1 MPLTSDTVEKLN
13 RLMDIFFEKIGRKAR
28 MRKQI
33 LKLMDESEAYLY
45 PKVREWMQLS
55 RKQIIKD
62 IKNGILKIEK
72 KSKSQIVIDY
82 VDWETIEEK
91 GKSIIKPA
99 YLNIMEKSGNLSL
112 AQARIEASFDVVNP
126 RSVEWAEKYSSE
138 LVTLVGKETKAGLRE
153 IVSFG
158 VREGRTLR
166 QIAKDIEVTGIG
178 LNKRQT
184 KALYKYRNLLE
195 AQKVPKKI
203 IKDKFNKYYDRLQR
217 DRSKLIARTEVSRS
231 ANEGYL
237 DSLEGTRY
245 EEVELSMAADAC
257 PACLDLAGETFKR
270 SEARGML
277 PIHPN
282 CRCHWIVVIPRK
294 RKRPRVPKKPGVP
307 ARPTKPSD
315 ILISKYKDNIE
326 EQRKL
331 TNEISLYR
339 RKLGNVYYREK
350 DRAKR
355 FVDLE
360 KYRALMKE
368 TQAKRR
374 LLINTMKRGMRKDL
388 YVDKALRPDIKPR
401 IHFLDISPKGE
412 RKFMDA
418 VDEFEKLVN
427 KKVIHVRDVLIEKM
441 PVRTRAYYSRSGI
454 YLSRHAPYH
463 STSVVNRTVI
473 HEMGHYL
480 EDSSSEV
487 FEGVQE
493 FYRKRTKGCPLVWMG
508 PGYGRDELT
517 RKDNFIDAYMGK
529 DYGGRASEIL
539 SMGLE
544 YFYNDPYKLAT
555 KDPGYFNFIFNV
567 VRGIK

>member
-13 RLMDIFFEKIGRKAR
+13 RLIDIFFEKIGRKTR

-45 PKVREWMQLS
+45 PKIREWMELS

-62 IKNGILKIEK
+62 IKNRILKIEK
-72 KSKSQIVIDY
+72 KSKPQIIVDY
-82 VDWETIEEK
+82 VDWETIK
-91 GKSIIKPA
+91 GSGTSIIKPA

-112 AQARIEASFDVVNP
+112 AQAKIEASFDVINP
-126 RSVEWAEKYSSE
+126 RSVGWAEKYSSE
-138 LVTLVGKETKAGLRE
+138 LVTLVGKETKKGLRE

-166 QIAKDIEVTGIG
+166 QIAKDIEATGIG
-178 LNKRQT
+178 LNVRQT
-184 KALYKYRNLLE
+184 KALYKYRTLLE
-195 AQKVPKKI
+195 AQKIPKKI
-203 IKDKFNKYYDRLQR
+203 LKDKFNKYYDRLQR
-217 DRSKLIARTEVSRS
+217 DRTRLIARTEASRS
-231 ANEGYL
+231 VNEGYL
-237 DSLEGTRY
+237 ESLEGTRY

-257 PACLDLAGETFKR
+257 SDCLDLAGQKFKR
-270 SEARGML
+270 SEASGML
-277 PIHPN
+277 PVHPN
-282 CRCHWIVVIPRK
+282 CRCHWIVVIPKK
-294 RKRPRVPKKPGVP
+294 RKKPRVPKKPGVP

-315 ILISKYKDNIE
+315 ILISKYKDTIE

-374 LLINTMKRGMRKDL
+374 LLINKMKRGMRNDL

-418 VDEFEKLVN
+418 VDEFEKFVN
-427 KKVIHVRDVLIEKM
+427 KKVVHVRDVLIEKM
-441 PVRTRAYYSRSGI
+441 PVRTRAYYSRGGV
-454 YLSRHAPYH
+454 YLSRHTPYH
-463 STSVVNRTVI
+463 SSTQVNRVVI

-480 EDSSSEV
+480 EDSSAEV
-487 FEGVQE
+487 QFAVQK
-493 FYRKRTKGCPLVWMG
+493 FYAERTKGCPLVWMG

-517 RKDNFIDAYMGK
+517 RKDNFIEVYMGK